1 MVFPQVI
8 AAFHALFGALG
19 LPGNLMVIVTTVVE
33 ARFRSCDAVYS
44 TRQPRYVRRSVLSPC
59 QLNPRRKHSKIKI
72 AMRPNNVPCQFTV
85 KEFCEIFCPQHGSSP
100 GSGLL

>member
-33 ARFRSCDAVYS
+33 ARFHVM
-44 TRQPRYVRRSVLSPC
+44 RYILLASLAMSDVLFLVLVNSIRVA
-59 QLNPRRKHSKIKI
+59 NI
-72 AMRPNNVPCQFTV
+72 A
-85 KEFCEIFCPQHGSSP
+85 K
-100 GSGLL
+100 